1 MAHALSTK
9 PSQSFSLTDERQP
22 KPPLKGLDAWAN
34 RWVGR
39 WQRHRSLLEGL
50 REEVTLIEE
59 KRSRYRAMTE
69 LELSREMRDLRDR
82 VRRDKGGSL
91 DDESFGLALLREL
104 AWRRTGLEPY
114 PVQLLGALALRR
126 GLLAEMAT
134 GEGKTLTAVL
144 AGILAGWTGKPCH
157 IVTVNDYLAT
167 RDADWYRQLYQAAGL
182 RVAAVTG
189 PMEPPERR
197 QAYAADVVY
206 ITSKELLADYL
217 RDRMVIGALPEGE
230 RRHLMQALRR
240 GHGLLDRIV
249 MRGIHTAI
257 VDEVDSVLIDEAATP
272 LILSSPSPNPIL
284 EAACRVSVAQTG
296 LMAAGEDYEVDERYR
311 EVRLLPAGRAR
322 LEATGADLPG
332 IWRGRVR
339 REELARQAL
348 TAHHFYQRDREYII
362 DEGKIVIVDPGT
374 GRAMPGRSWRQGLH
388 QMIEAREGVELT
400 PSNDTSARLSFQ
412 RFFRLFH
419 KLSGMTGT
427 AYESADEFWHIYGL
441 TTVRVPT
448 HRPVCREIWAPRY
461 FRSLEEKWQAV
472 AEEALRLQRSGR
484 PLLIGARTVEETRIL
499 AGMLEAGGV
508 DFQLLNAVDHEA
520 EAQKIT
526 RAGRL
531 GQVTVA
537 TNMAGRGTD
546 ICLADGVADL
556 GGLHVLSAQRNESGR
571 VDRQMFGRCARQGDP
586 GTAQVF
592 ASLED
597 YLPRQYF
604 SLAKRA
610 SLASSLE
617 VGPGSKRMTSALDSA
632 QKRAQHDA
640 AKRREQVLEHDIW
653 IDESLGFGRTRF

>member
-1 MAHALSTK
+1 MSTALTTK
-9 PSQSFSLTDERQP
+9 PSQSFSLSDERQP
-22 KPPLKGLDAWAN
+22 KAPLKGLDAWAN

-39 WQRHRSLLEGL
+39 WQRQSALLEGL
-50 REEVTLIEE
+50 QEEVALIEE
-59 KRSRYRAMTE
+59 QRSRYRVMTD
-69 LELSREMRDLRDR
+69 LELTREMRHLRDR
-82 VRRDKGGSL
+82 VRRGKGGTSE
-91 DDESFGLALLREL
+91 DESSGLAIVREL
-104 AWRRTGLEPY
+104 AWRRIGLEPY

-144 AGILAGWTGKPCH
+144 AGILAGWAGKPCH
-157 IVTVNDYLAT
+157 IVTVNDYLAA
-167 RDADWYRQLYQAAGL
+167 RDADWYRELYQAAGL

-189 PMEPPERR
+189 PMEPAERR
-197 QAYAADVVY
+197 QAYAADIVY

-230 RRHLMQALRR
+230 RRHLLQALRWGR
-240 GHGLLDRIV
+240 GLLERIV

-272 LILSSPSPNPIL
+272 LILSTPSPNPML
-284 EAACRVSVAQTG
+284 ETACKVSVAQAD
-296 LMAAGEDYEVDERYR
+296 LMVAGEDYEVDERYR
-311 EVRLLPAGRAR
+311 EVRLLSTGRSR
-322 LEATGADLPG
+322 LAASAAELPG
-332 IWRGRVR
+332 IWRGRDR

-348 TAHHFYQRDREYII
+348 TARHFYERDREYII

-374 GRAMPGRSWRQGLH
+374 GRAMPGRTWRQGLH
-388 QMIEAREGVELT
+388 QMIEAREGVGLT
-400 PSNDTSARLSFQ
+400 PSNDTAARLSFQ

-419 KLSGMTGT
+419 RLSGMTGT

-448 HRPVCREIWAPRY
+448 HRPVCRELWAPRY

-472 AEEALRLQRSGR
+472 AEEALRLLRSGR
-484 PLLIGARTVEETRIL
+484 PVLIGARTVEETRIL
-499 AGMLEAGGV
+499 SKLLEASGV

-526 RAGRL
+526 RAGRM
-531 GQVTVA
+531 GQITVA

-546 ICLADGVADL
+546 IRLADGVAEL
-556 GGLHVLSAQRNESGR
+556 GGLHVLSTQRNESGR

-586 GTAQVF
+586 GTGQVF

-597 YLPRQYF
+597 YLPRQYI
-604 SLAKRA
+604 SPSKGA
-610 SLASSLE
+610 SLATALAAD
-617 VGPGSKRMTSALDSA
+617 PGSKRVTAALDRA
-632 QKRAQHDA
+632 QKRAERDA